1 MAGVKNQLVGLIRFS
16 YFAHSGGWNIKVS
29 SDKHKSELFG
39 KKRMALRFRLFEKLT
54 LPSLRNQTDDDFKCV
69 ILGSDQMPENYQL
82 KLLDLIEGHENISF
96 LPMPPMQHHVAIGRA
111 LAQAKDSTADLF
123 TSFRLDDD
131 DMLRKTYIEDLKHK
145 VELAERLI
153 EPGKPLVTSF
163 NSGMFMEKTKYG
175 NIVYDV
181 VERTPGA
188 QGTAMTTR
196 VDEARNVF
204 TRNHRKLPAFF
215 RTVSYIEGPVWL
227 RTVHSNNIA
236 NPKITGRRN
245 IIEPDKIENLLES
258 NFGLTMQ
265 EIQKITL

>member
-1 MAGVKNQLVGLIRFS
+1 MAGTKNQLVGLIRFS
-16 YFAHSGGWNIKVS
+16 YFARSGGWNIKVS
-29 SDKHKSELFG
+29 SDEHKSALFD

-54 LPSLRNQTDDDFKCV
+54 LPSLLNQTDNDFKCV

-82 KLLDLIEGHENISF
+82 KLLDMIEGYENISF
-96 LPMPPMQHHVAIGRA
+96 LPMPPMQHHVAIAKA
-111 LAQAKDSTADLF
+111 LEQAKDSTADLF

-131 DMLRKTYIEDLKHK
+131 DMVQKTYIESLKHK
-145 VELAERLI
+145 IELSDRLI

-163 NSGMFMEKTKYG
+163 NSGMFMEKTEYG

-188 QGTAMTTR
+188 QGTAMTTHI
-196 VDEARNVF
+196 DETRNVF

-236 NPKITGRRN
+236 NPKITGRHN
-245 IIEPDKIENLLES
+245 LIDPAKIENLLES
-258 NFGLTMQ
+258 HFGLTMQ
-265 EIQKITL
+265 EVQKIAL